1 MSNHSNT
8 SSPPDP
14 FHSVSVLLLI
24 ENSHG
29 LFNIW
34 ADLRDRYLGPLLHK
48 IELDHSSVPVRVLAK
63 DTGAGNLEHCPFND
77 LSAEQMTTFV
87 LESLPP
93 SPSQNRKPGVPRQYR
108 TYHDGLQNLIAST
121 RSPSGREARHL
132 VIVAAAPPLADIPDE
147 TEPRHQSGARW
158 YSLAEYLAKVPF
170 ENAFHGRYVPDQVTT
185 HVINKADVRCHL
197 IFKSGQDCKDL
208 TNLFEEMVTWLLVP
222 FGIPPPHSIPSSQLR
237 LHKIPEEQPWFAI
250 DMEKVIVRL
259 SSLTDHAKIGEQ
271 KFVIPR
277 SPSHSAGIIHM
288 VSSTRSV
295 LKNPDS
301 AILPPVPA
309 TETPVGDS
317 LELYAVSSP
326 VTTVP
331 TSPTPTPP
339 QSPHE
344 PFPSLVSQ
352 LQQVCS
358 MFMSFG
364 VAHFPQVHGL
374 TKKKVYGSKPARKPF
389 VSGELYR
396 GDRKSLSLS
405 PESSTPATPTTH
417 GGKVP
422 SPSTLE
428 RSLRR
433 SQASPSDTRPYPKS
447 RGSYDT
453 ATASFALPHTY
464 NPASNRHNP
473 PNSGSISLPPS
484 PTPYPLTSRA
494 PPEFLQPDTSWSTSP
509 TTSVPFPPDR
519 QERPG
524 DYRQLP
530 ANPSHYASATY
541 THASHS
547 SADDDFVSPTV
558 PSLVH
563 YPDGSVT
570 PEATPQYQYRRHY
583 GQYAPSP
590 TSTYSENEVSTKD
603 LAKLPWDPNVYRNEL
618 LSHLSGPTTTH
629 YVPST
634 SSTYGSSL
642 PGSYMKPR
650 NSYLMANGQAN
661 DSAHESG
668 PQVSDVWQSP
678 EHLNGQYTSSQVAT
692 DAQHKQRTNTPPGS
706 SSLTH
711 WAG

>member
-1 MSNHSNT
+1 
-8 SSPPDP
+8 
-14 FHSVSVLLLI
+14 
-24 ENSHG
+24 
-29 LFNIW
+29 
-34 ADLRDRYLGPLLHK
+34 
-48 IELDHSSVPVRVLAK
+48 
-63 DTGAGNLEHCPFND
+63 
-77 LSAEQMTTFV
+77 
-87 LESLPP
+87 
-93 SPSQNRKPGVPRQYR
+93 
-108 TYHDGLQNLIAST
+108 LIAST

-147 TEPRHQSGARW
+147 TEPRHQSGAQW

-222 FGIPPPHSIPSSQLR
+222 FGKPPPHSIPSSQLR

-271 KFVIPR
+271 KF
-277 SPSHSAGIIHM
+277 
-288 VSSTRSV
+288 
-295 LKNPDS
+295 DS

-309 TETPVGDS
+309 AETPVGDS
-317 LELYAVSSP
+317 LGLYAVSSP
-326 VTTVP
+326 TTTVP
-331 TSPTPTPP
+331 NSPTPTPP

-344 PFPSLVSQ
+344 PYPSLVSQ
-352 LQQVCS
+352 LQ
-358 MFMSFG
+358 
-364 VAHFPQVHGL
+364 QVHGL

-453 ATASFALPHTY
+453 ATAPFTSPHTY
-464 NPASNRHNP
+464 NPASNRYNP

-509 TTSVPFPPDR
+509 TTSVPFPPDL

-530 ANPSHYASATY
+530 VNPSHHASATY
-541 THASHS
+541 THASRS

-558 PSLVH
+558 PSLAH
-563 YPDGSVT
+563 YPNSSVT
-570 PEATPQYQYRRHY
+570 PEATPQYQYRRHS

-590 TSTYSENEVSTKD
+590 TSTYSENEMSTKD

-678 EHLNGQYTSSQVAT
+678 EHLNGQYASSQVAT
-692 DAQHKQRTNTPPGS
+692 GAQHKQRTNTPPGS